1 VPGPGPGIDPRPE
14 GLHVAVLRVEHAL
27 GPCASGID
35 LVLDGGDVGGQ
46 EPAGL
51 VAEPVTRAIEVLGCR
66 PHQPNC
72 PGVDG
77 VVTV

>member
-1 VPGPGPGIDPRPE
+1 MPGPGPGIDPPE

-27 GPCASGID
+27 GPCTVID

-66 PHQPNC
+66 PRPPDC

-77 VVTV
+77 VLTV